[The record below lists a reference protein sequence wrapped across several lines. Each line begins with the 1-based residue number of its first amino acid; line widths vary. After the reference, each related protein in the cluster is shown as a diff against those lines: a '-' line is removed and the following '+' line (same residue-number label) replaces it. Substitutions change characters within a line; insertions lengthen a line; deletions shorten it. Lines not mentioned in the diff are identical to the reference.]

1 MKKIIFFLSVL
12 LIAPLTMLAADNS
25 YDLGISPGDIS
36 FSKELVAG
44 QKIRIYAAIHNLGN
58 DDVSGYVT
66 FYQGDKLIGDSQV
79 ISVRAGGLADEVF
92 VDWVVPSGSFNI
104 KADINGQKPKDEN
117 TNNDMAITAFLIPIP
132 DTDGDGISDPNDP
145 DDDNDGVK
153 DDREPLIGTDP
164 LKADTDGDGCL
175 DGVDDAPLNP
185 EVCVDT
191 DHDGIDDKK
200 DNDDDNDGLSD
211 STENKIGTN
220 PKNQDTDNDGV
231 IDSQDYCPLDP
242 RCTKNPNA
250 EAVANTNTN
259 PNDNENLN
267 INGNLNQQPELF
279 LNLNA
284 NGVEEIAGDVI
295 NLNESEFLPQQN
307 LFIIVTKKN
316 WGTYIFKPELRGIL
330 DENLNYEWDFGDGTK
345 ANQKIAEHQFVS
357 SGQYKISLKITGEND
372 LALTAT
378 KELEI
383 SFFNLENIKL
393 WIVLGILG
401 FSLIFLL
408 IFILSKRGKK

>member
-191 DHDGIDDKK
+191 DHDGI
-200 DNDDDNDGLSD
+200 
-211 STENKIGTN
+211 
-220 PKNQDTDNDGV
+220 P
-231 IDSQDYCPLDP
+231 DSQDNCPA
-242 RCTKNPNA
+242 TPNGPGSGSCMPGSDKA
-250 EAVANTNTN
+250 GTACFSDADCV
-259 PNDNENLN
+259 
-267 INGNLNQQPELF
+267 IGCSGNGNCSMSQEDTNQNGVVDVCEPSSTTTTVPPVTTTTTIPTTTTTTIPTTTTIEPTTTTTVITTTTTAPCADSDADGVCNDVDNCPNQ
-279 LNLNA
+279 A
-284 NGVEEIAGDVI
+284 NGPSLGTCMPGSDKAGAACHSDADCVVGCSTNGVCSMSQEDTNQNGVGDVC
-295 NLNESEFLPQQN
+295 
-307 LFIIVTKKN
+307 
-316 WGTYIFKPELRGIL
+316 
-330 DENLNYEWDFGDGTK
+330 EN
-345 ANQKIAEHQFVS
+345 
-357 SGQYKISLKITGEND
+357 
-372 LALTAT
+372 
-378 KELEI
+378 
-383 SFFNLENIKL
+383 
-393 WIVLGILG
+393 
-401 FSLIFLL
+401 
-408 IFILSKRGKK
+408 